1 MSAIEQ
7 NDAVEASRTYTGEY
21 INAVDSYG
29 VVDGVELGTT
39 AP

>member
-7 NDAVEASRTYTGEY
+7 KDAVEASRTYIEEY

-29 VVDGVELGTT
+29 VVDGNGLGTT